1 MNPQMR
7 VEIPYT
13 YLPQTE
19 FCHLI
24 RMLKQKSVSTY
35 YVMFSKQHKP
45 RHSNKKYADTRVC
58 QKKICRHTYI
68 RYSINYS
75 PSWGPQRHRNPFS
88 HSLTHS
94 RVPTS
99 TTPLEASY
107 QSLFFRLL
115 AHFFQQQISPLVWF
129 RQMAS
134 GMVLGLEY
142 VAPKPTEFKQYLVR
156 TGVFEP
162 KRVKQN

>member
-1 MNPQMR
+1 MR

-13 YLPQTE
+13 CLPQTE

-24 RMLKQKSVSTY
+24 RMLKQKPVSTY

-45 RHSNKKYADTRVC
+45 RHSNKKKCRHVFVKKKKNADTRTSDT
-58 QKKICRHTYI
+58 QLIT
-68 RYSINYS
+68 
-75 PSWGPQRHRNPFS
+75 HRAGGRNVIEILS
-88 HSLTHS
+88 VTHSLTHS

-115 AHFFQQQISPLVWF
+115 AHFFQ
-129 RQMAS
+129 
-134 GMVLGLEY
+134 
-142 VAPKPTEFKQYLVR
+142 
-156 TGVFEP
+156 
-162 KRVKQN
+162 

>member
-1 MNPQMR
+1 MR

-58 QKKICRHTYI
+58 QKKKKYADTRTSDTQLIT
-68 RYSINYS
+68 
-75 PSWGPQRHRNPFS
+75 HRAGGRNVIEILS
-88 HSLTHS
+88 VTHSLTH
-94 RVPTS
+94 
-99 TTPLEASY
+99 EY
-107 QSLFFRLL
+107 QPPR
-115 AHFFQQQISPLVWF
+115 H
-129 RQMAS
+129 R
-134 GMVLGLEY
+134 
-142 VAPKPTEFKQYLVR
+142 
-156 TGVFEP
+156 
-162 KRVKQN
+162 

>member
-99 TTPLEASY
+99 TTPLELVTRACSFGY
-107 QSLFFRLL
+107 WPIFSNSKFHRQFGLDRWLPAWCWGWSTQHPSQLSLNSTQFP
-115 AHFFQQQISPLVWF
+115 QV
-129 RQMAS
+129 
-134 GMVLGLEY
+134 
-142 VAPKPTEFKQYLVR
+142 YLK
-156 TGVFEP
+156 E
-162 KRVKQN
+162 VKQN